1 MNKKNDLFEEL
12 NLDNDGRDLCAPLDI
27 DIRSVKQRV
36 NAKLASA
43 YTERKSVIMKSK
55 KKISLIVIAAALAL
69 GITAFAASG
78 IVSTWFSSSS
88 SVPDYKSLPTAEEV
102 KKDIGYDAVVVD
114 GFDNG
119 YVFKNG
125 SVVDNCFADEDGNT
139 VERFKSVSFDY
150 EKEGDTVIF
159 TEDCF
164 SSEVGIA
171 GEVVKSLNG
180 TDIYYHSYK
189 NKSVPGGYEL
199 SEEDKKA
206 EESGELVFSYG
217 SPEVEIHDIKTVTW
231 VKGGLHFQLLQ
242 IDGRLSSDELVKMAE
257 EVIER

>member
-1 MNKKNDLFEEL
+1 MKRKNDLFEEL
-12 NLDNDGRDLCAPLDI
+12 NLGKEQSFCAPLEI
-27 DIRSVKQRV
+27 DTGSVKKRV
-36 NAKLASA
+36 RAKIDSA
-43 YTERKSVIMKSK
+43 CTERKTVTMRSK
-55 KKISLIVIAAALAL
+55 KKIALIAAAAALTL
-69 GITAFAASG
+69 GISAFAASG
-78 IVSTWFSSSS
+78 VVSSWFSSSS

-114 GFDNG
+114 GFENG

-125 SVVDNCFADEDGNT
+125 SVVDNGFADGDGNT

-159 TEDCF
+159 TQDKF

-199 SEEDKKA
+199 TEADKKA

-231 VKGGLHFQLLQ
+231 VKDGLHFQLLQ
-242 IDGRLSSDELVKMAE
+242 IDGSLSSDGLVKMAE

>member
-1 MNKKNDLFEEL
+1 MKRKNDLFEEL
-12 NLDNDGRDLCAPLDI
+12 NLGKEQGFCAPFKI
-27 DIRSVKQRV
+27 DTGSVKKRV
-36 NAKLASA
+36 RAKIDSA
-43 YTERKSVIMKSK
+43 CTERKTVTMRSK
-55 KKISLIVIAAALAL
+55 KKIALIAAAAALTL
-69 GITAFAASG
+69 GISAFAASG
-78 IVSTWFSSSS
+78 VVSSWFSSSS
-88 SVPDYKSLPTAEEV
+88 SVPDYESLPTAEEV
-102 KKDIGYDAVVVD
+102 KKDIGYDAVVID
-114 GFDNG
+114 GFENG

-125 SVVDNCFADEDGNT
+125 SVVDNGFADEDGNT
-139 VERFKSVSFDY
+139 VERFKSVSFNY
-150 EKEGDTVIF
+150 EKDSDTVIF
-159 TEDCF
+159 TQDKF

-189 NKSVPGGYEL
+189 NKSVPADYQL
-199 SEEDKKA
+199 TKEDKTA

>member
-1 MNKKNDLFEEL
+1 MKRKNDLFEEL
-12 NLDNDGRDLCAPLDI
+12 NIECEQGFSSPLNI
-27 DIRSVKQRV
+27 DKGSVRQRV
-36 NAKLASA
+36 KAKLDSA
-43 YTERKSVIMKSK
+43 YTERKTVTMRSK
-55 KKISLIVIAAALAL
+55 KKIALIAVAAALTL
-69 GITAFAASG
+69 GISAFAASG
-78 IVSTWFSSSS
+78 VVSSWFSSSS

-114 GFDNG
+114 GFENG

-150 EKEGDTVIF
+150 EKEGDTVTF

-189 NKSVPGGYEL
+189 NKSVPADYQL
-199 SEEDKKA
+199 TKEDKTA

-217 SPEVEIHDIKTVTW
+217 SPEVEIHDIQTVTW
-231 VKGGLHFQLLQ
+231 MKDGMHFQILQ
-242 IDGRLSSDELVKMAE
+242 IDGRLSSGELVKMAE

>member
-1 MNKKNDLFEEL
+1 M
-12 NLDNDGRDLCAPLDI
+12 PVII
-27 DIRSVKQRV
+27 DK
-36 NAKLASA
+36 
-43 YTERKSVIMKSK
+43 
-55 KKISLIVIAAALAL
+55 
-69 GITAFAASG
+69 
-78 IVSTWFSSSS
+78 
-88 SVPDYKSLPTAEEV
+88 
-102 KKDIGYDAVVVD
+102 
-114 GFDNG
+114 FDNG

-125 SVVDNCFADEDGNT
+125 SVVDNGFADEDGNT

-150 EKEGDTVIF
+150 EKEGNTVIF

-189 NKSVPGGYEL
+189 NKSVPGDYKLTEA
-199 SEEDKKA
+199 DKKA
-206 EESGELVFSYG
+206 EESGDLVFSYG

-231 VKGGLHFQLLQ
+231 VKSGLHFQLLQ

-257 EVIER
+257 EVINK

>member
-1 MNKKNDLFEEL
+1 MKRKNDLFEEL
-12 NLDNDGRDLCAPLDI
+12 NLGKEQGFCAPFGI
-27 DIRSVKQRV
+27 DTGSVKKRV
-36 NAKLASA
+36 RAKIDSA
-43 YTERKSVIMKSK
+43 CTERKTVTMRSK
-55 KKISLIVIAAALAL
+55 KKIALIAAAAALTL
-69 GITAFAASG
+69 GISAFAASG
-78 IVSTWFSSSS
+78 VVSRWFSSSS

-114 GFDNG
+114 GFENG

-164 SSEVGIA
+164 ISEVGIA